1 MGLLHTSNSPRRG
14 GWIPLVAVGL
24 SYFMVIMDATAV
36 NLALPALGRDLGG
49 GVSVLQW
56 VLDAYTLTFAALLL
70 TAGAAGDRFGPKR
83 VFMGGLVLFTAASA
97 GCGAAPTAG
106 ALVAIRAIQGCAA
119 AALVPAS
126 LALLHA
132 SYPDRAGRARAVGLW
147 GAMGGMAAA
156 SGPLLGGALTA
167 AASWRLVFG
176 VNVPAGMIALVLT
189 SRWVASPAGHEGR
202 RLDPLGQV
210 TAIVSLTALTGA
222 LIEGGPRGWSSPLV
236 LGGLGLAAAAALAF
250 VAAERRAASPMLPAA
265 LLTRPTFPAGTGVG
279 FLINLGQYG
288 QLFAFSLYLQQV
300 RGKSPL
306 AAGAAMLPEV
316 VLLSLASAVSGRL
329 TGRHGPRTTMLV
341 GLTLGG
347 AGLLGQ
353 ISAGRATP
361 LWLLAFPLAATGA
374 GMALTMPA
382 ATSAVME
389 SAPASYAGLASGLIN
404 TSRQVG
410 SAIGVAIAGAL
421 LGSVSTFVSGFRVAM
436 AICGGAFLT
445 GALVT
450 AVFVERPA
458 PRERYAEKAP
468 AGTDTGAESKVGR
481 R

>member
-1 MGLLHTSNSPRRG
+1 MGLPQSDSSGSSG
-14 GWIPLVAVGL
+14 GWIPLLAVGL

-49 GVSVLQW
+49 GVSALQW
-56 VLDAYTLTFAALLL
+56 VLDSYTLTFAALLL

-83 VFMGGLVLFTAASA
+83 VFLGGLVLFTAASA
-97 GCGAAPTAG
+97 GCGLAPSAG
-106 ALVAIRAIQGCAA
+106 VLVAVRAIQGCAA

-132 SYPDRAGRARAVGLW
+132 SYPGRAARARAVGLW

-176 VNVPAGMIALVLT
+176 VNVPVGILALVLT
-189 SRWVASPAGHEGR
+189 SRFVASPAGHDGR
-202 RLDPLGQV
+202 RLDPLGQL

-236 LGGLGLAAAAALAF
+236 LGGLGLAVAAGLAF
-250 VAAERRAASPMLPAA
+250 VAAERRAASPMLPGA
-265 LLTRPTFPAGTGVG
+265 LLARPTFSAGTGVG
-279 FLINLGQYG
+279 FLINLGLYG
-288 QLFAFSLYLQQV
+288 QLFAFSLYLQQI
-300 RGKSPL
+300 RDMSPL
-306 AAGAAMLPEV
+306 VAGAAMLPEV
-316 VLLSLASAVSGRL
+316 LVLSLASVVSGRL
-329 TGRHGPRTTMLV
+329 TGRHGPRVTMLA
-341 GLTLGG
+341 GLALGG

-353 ISAGRATP
+353 ISVGQATP
-361 LWLLAFPLAATGA
+361 LWLLALPLAATGA
-374 GMALTMPA
+374 GMALTVPA
-382 ATSAVME
+382 ATSAVVE
-389 SAPASYAGLASGLIN
+389 AAPASYAGLASGLIN

-410 SAIGVAIAGAL
+410 SALGVAVAGAL
-421 LGSVSTFVSGFRVAM
+421 LGSVATFVPGFRVAM

-450 AVFVERPA
+450 AAFVERPA
-458 PRERYAEKAP
+458 RRERYAEKRQPVPAP
-468 AGTDTGAESKVGR
+468 ARDR